1 MTNIL
6 IKNLTKQFQIKDKT
20 ITALDDLS
28 ITIKNESFVTI
39 VGRSGCGKTTL
50 LKILC
55 SLESKTKG
63 DVVYVD
69 KENKLPKI
77 SIVFQEPRLMP
88 WLTIKQNLEFSLKEK
103 SLREKM
109 ELNVSKYLN
118 VLGLEKFKDA
128 YPHQISGGMAQRV
141 SLGRTLCYEP
151 DIILMDEPFGALDPY
166 NRKILQDEIIRIF
179 ASFKKTIIFVTH
191 DINEAIYLG
200 QHIIVMDNG
209 KVINEIDIE
218 DSYPR
223 NLDSPYLLEIKKNIM
238 NSIMN

>member
-77 SIVFQEPRLMP
+77 SIVFQEPRLIP

-118 VLGLEKFKDA
+118 VLGLERFKDA

>member
-63 DVVYVD
+63 DVVYVN

-88 WLTIKQNLEFSLKEK
+88 WLTLKQNLAFSLKEK
-103 SLREKM
+103 SLKEKM
-109 ELNVSKYLN
+109 DINVSKYLSI
-118 VLGLEKFKDA
+118 LGLEKFKDA

-191 DINEAIYLG
+191 DIDEAIYLG
-200 QHIIVMDNG
+200 QHIIVMNNG

-223 NLDSPYLLEIKKNIM
+223 NLDSLYLLEIKKSIM